1 MRIVGL
7 NTNCYHGYS
16 IEDALKGAANAGF
29 KFIELTATKGW
40 TEHVFP
46 DQSFSRLLSVRELL
60 NDLDLTAFS
69 MSGHT
74 NLMDDERLP
83 DFRMNMQLANF
94 YGCSYIV
101 SSIGEAHL
109 EDRVESA
116 NDIIVRNIRS
126 LLPSLEELGLVLV
139 LETHG
144 AHCSKELSE
153 IVEAVDSPFVKMNY
167 DTANVIFYAGIRP
180 EEDIKTCLKDVG
192 YFHLKDKAGGEREW
206 NFPALGDGYI
216 DFPSIFDFLKE
227 SGDCSPFSVEIEFTP
242 EGAGSLEEV
251 NKAVRKSYDYLHKH
265 KIV

>member
-216 DFPSIFDFLKE
+216 DFPSIFDFL
-227 SGDCSPFSVEIEFTP
+227 
-242 EGAGSLEEV
+242 
-251 NKAVRKSYDYLHKH
+251 
-265 KIV
+265 

>member
-139 LETHG
+139 LDDIPEHG
-144 AHCSKELSE
+144 LTGAQPPEQAYDRGRESE
-153 IVEAVDSPFVKMNY
+153 S
-167 DTANVIFYAGIRP
+167 
-180 EEDIKTCLKDVG
+180 
-192 YFHLKDKAGGEREW
+192 GERRERETQRY
-206 NFPALGDGYI
+206 GKDGGHLTLPHLAAASKSLYGI
-216 DFPSIFDFLKE
+216 LLPLISI
-227 SGDCSPFSVEIEFTP
+227 
-242 EGAGSLEEV
+242 
-251 NKAVRKSYDYLHKH
+251 
-265 KIV
+265 

>member
-206 NFPALGDGYI
+206 NFPALGEGYI

-227 SGDCSPFSVEIEFTP
+227 KGDCSPFSVEIEFTAD
-242 EGAGSLEEV
+242 GAGSLENV
-251 NKAVRKSYDYLHKH
+251 NTAVRKSYDYLHKH